1 MTHRYDGSS
10 IDIEKELVRYMVEHK
25 LTRRTLLERIAKVGA
40 VTALAPIVAAC
51 TGGGATAS
59 PSTASAAPPPTG
71 SVAPPSE
78 APSEAPTPVPSPEG
92 ELFVYNWTEYIG
104 EDVVP
109 SFEEK
114 YGVKVTYDFF
124 SNTDE
129 AYAKLGD
136 DGGGYDVSFPISVD
150 IPDFIDRGAIIE
162 LDKSLIPNIAN
173 LGTEWADP
181 GYDPGNAH
189 SVPYMWWTTG
199 VGYDTSR
206 IKEEL
211 TSSKALWDERWEG
224 HISMLDDWQEVF
236 ALALI
241 QLGYSANTESTAE
254 LDEALALLEQQ
265 KPLVRTYT
273 TDTIT
278 AMSSGDHW
286 IGHIWGADLYQISQ
300 ENENIAYYVPEEGG
314 VKGSDTI
321 AIFSGAKH
329 PIAAHAFINHLLD
342 AEISASNTNY
352 IGYMGPNA
360 AAKEFIDP
368 AILADP
374 AVNPDQAIVDKLQE
388 LLDLD
393 QSVRDEYLSRWQTLR
408 GG

>member
-10 IDIEKELVRYMVEHK
+10 IDIEKQLVRYMVEHK
-25 LTRRTLLERIAKVGA
+25 LTRRILLERIAKVGA

-59 PSTASAAPPPTG
+59 PSAASAPPPPTG
-71 SVAPPSE
+71 SAAPPSE
-78 APSEAPTPVPSPEG
+78 AAAPTPVPDARG
-92 ELFVYNWTEYIG
+92 ELFVYNWTDYIG

-109 SFEEK
+109 TFEEK

-124 SNTDE
+124 ANTDE

-150 IPDFIDRGAIIE
+150 IPDFIERGAIVE
-162 LDKSLIPNIAN
+162 LDKSLIPNLAN
-173 LGTEWADP
+173 LGAEWADP

-206 IKEEL
+206 ITDAL
-211 TSSKALWDERWEG
+211 TSSTALWDERWKG
-224 HISMLDDWQEVF
+224 HISMLDDWQEAF

-254 LDEALALLEQQ
+254 LDEALALLERQ

-321 AIFSGAKH
+321 TVFSGAQH
-329 PIAAHAFINHLLD
+329 PIAAHLFINHLLD
-342 AEISASNTNY
+342 AEISASNTNF

-368 AILADP
+368 AILDDP

-393 QSVRDEYLSRWQTLR
+393 QAVRDEYLDRWQSLR

>member
-1 MTHRYDGSS
+1 MTHRHDGSS
-10 IDIEKELVRYMVEHK
+10 IDIEKQLVRYMVEHK
-25 LTRRTLLERIAKVGA
+25 LTRRILLERIAKVGA

-59 PSTASAAPPPTG
+59 PSAASAPPPPTG
-71 SVAPPSE
+71 SAAPPSE
-78 APSEAPTPVPSPEG
+78 AAAPTPVPSPEE
-92 ELFVYNWTEYIG
+92 ELFVYNWTDYIG
-104 EDVVP
+104 EEVIP
-109 SFEEK
+109 SFEDK
-114 YGVKVTYDFF
+114 YGVNVTQDFF
-124 SNTDE
+124 SNIDE

-136 DGGGYDVSFPISVD
+136 DGGGYDISFPTSVD
-150 IPDFIDRGAIIE
+150 IPDLVARGAIVE

-173 LGTEWADP
+173 LGAEWADP
-181 GYDPGNAH
+181 GYDPGNTH
-189 SVPYMWWTTG
+189 SVPYLWWTTG
-199 VGYDTSR
+199 VGYDTTR
-206 IKEEL
+206 IQEEL
-211 TSSKALWDERWEG
+211 TSSTALWDERWAG
-224 HISMLDDWQEVF
+224 HIAMLDDWQEVF

-241 QLGYSANTESTAE
+241 QLGYSANTENTAE
-254 LDEALALLEQQ
+254 LDEALALLERQ
-265 KPLVRTYT
+265 KPIVRTYT
-273 TDTIT
+273 TDTVT

-321 AIFSGAKH
+321 TVFSGAQH
-329 PIAAHAFINHLLD
+329 PIAAHLFINHLLD
-342 AEISASNTNY
+342 AEVSASNTNF

-393 QSVRDEYLSRWQTLR
+393 QAVRDEYLNRWQSLR